1 MLPNIWQSYPR
12 GWQNPVN
19 ARASAALPAAGAWD
33 AAPTE
38 FFCSGAKALTITF
51 TYTRGAAGG
60 AFDYQIEASPYS
72 VAALVPVGGG
82 EWANQTA
89 KLVGAVALGA
99 DTQSRVQAEY
109 QTYGSQGAPAETVVV
124 GPIYLDGTLE
134 RLRIPARESA
144 DGVVGNPGTLQIT
157 VEMI

>member
-1 MLPNIWQSYPR
+1 MLPTIRQSYPR

-33 AAPTE
+33 TSPTE
-38 FFCSGAKALTITF
+38 FFCSGAKALSITF

-60 AFDYQIEASPYS
+60 AFDWQLEASPYS
-72 VAALVPVGGG
+72 VAALVPAGGG

-89 KLVGAVALGA
+89 KLVGGVALGA

-109 QTYGSQGAPAETVVV
+109 QTYGSQAAPAETFTV
-124 GPIYLDGTLE
+124 GPIYLDGVFE
-134 RLRIPARESA
+134 RLRIPCRESA
-144 DGVVGNPGTLQIT
+144 DGVQGTPGTLQVS
-157 VEMI
+157 VEMV